1 MKKYLLTWISAAVA
15 FISGIVALIYN
26 PMNGSGAEKHI
37 EFSQTGDIA
46 LIIALAA
53 AALFIIS
60 FIVSVVSSRVKDRKM
75 TADTADEIIK
85 YNIAV
90 HSMKYDEKYDLAEQR
105 RKEREKRKRTQ

>member
-26 PMNGSGAEKHI
+26 PMNGKGVEKHI
-37 EFSQTGDIA
+37 ELSQKGDIA

-53 AALFIIS
+53 SALFIIS
-60 FIVSVVSSRVKDRKM
+60 FIVSVVSSRVKNRKR
-75 TADTADEIIK
+75 TIDDAEG
-85 YNIAV
+85 IAKSSIMV

-105 RKEREKRKRTQ
+105 RKERDKRKRTQ

>member
-26 PMNGSGAEKHI
+26 PMNGKGVEKHI
-37 EFSQTGDIA
+37 ELSQKGDIA

-53 AALFIIS
+53 SALFIIS
-60 FIVSVVSSRVKDRKM
+60 FIVSVVSSRVKNRKRTM
-75 TADTADEIIK
+75 DDTEG
-85 YNIAV
+85 IAKSSIMV

-105 RKEREKRKRTQ
+105 RKERDKRKRTQ